1 MLPLLVQH
9 YLLIWRKALSS
20 KNSINLLQAEL
31 FPKKALLTLKRLIA
45 SWSLI
50 ASIMIL
56 AVVMSQYQLNK
67 SSAELTVQ
75 KKTKAKQDN
84 ELAILEKKVRQN
96 KPAYQLVK
104 KLATIK
110 LLMANKQAIYKELTN
125 PNTTYVAGFAKAMN
139 DLSNMHSANIS
150 LQKVVINHNEMMFSG
165 MARTPEAV
173 PTWLALFESSTVLS
187 GKAFSHFS
195 MEENDS
201 NFTDFVVSTTSN
213 EVKK

>member
-1 MLPLLVQH
+1 M
-9 YLLIWRKALSS
+9 SS

-31 FPKKALLTLKRLIA
+31 FPKQALLTLKRVMLG
-45 SWSLI
+45 WGMI
-50 ASIMIL
+50 ASIMLL
-56 AVVMSQYQLNK
+56 AVVISQYQLSK
-67 SSAELTVQ
+67 SSAELAIQ
-75 KKTKAKQDN
+75 KKTKAIQDSQ
-84 ELAILEKKVRQN
+84 LAALEEKVRQN

-110 LLMANKQAIYKELTN
+110 LLMANKEALHKELTN
-125 PNTTYVAGFAKAMN
+125 PNTTYVAGFAQAMN

-150 LQKVVINHNEMMFSG
+150 LQKVVIDRNEMMFSG

-187 GKAFSHFS
+187 GKVFSHFS
-195 MEENDS
+195 MQENDS
-201 NFTDFVVSTTSN
+201 NFTNFVVSTTSS